1 MACYTCARVL
11 EIAPTTIPRM
21 AIVSLEVLS
30 AMAFALTDGAR
41 RYGVQGI
48 LVFAGLCVLVGNGI
62 ENIGVV
68 TGIPFGRY
76 YFVELMGPKLFHV
89 PMLLGL
95 AYIGMAYVSWTL
107 ASTILNCG
115 PERQKSS
122 RIFAVPFLAGFIMT
136 SWDLAQDPVWST
148 VLQGWVWID
157 GGPWFGVPISNYVGW
172 YGTVLLIDLFFAWY
186 LFRYSSNQTG
196 ANRSSARP
204 ALLFYLLCA
213 AGNISQSIPQATG
226 TVAQDPTGRRW
237 LVADITR
244 ASALV
249 SIFVMGSFVAIAWM
263 RMARTTDTI
272 TD

>member
-1 MACYTCARVL
+1 MACYACARVL

-41 RYGVQGI
+41 RYGLQGI
-48 LVFAGLCVLVGNGI
+48 LVFAGLCVLVGNVI
-62 ENIGVV
+62 ENIGVA

-76 YFVELMGPKLFHV
+76 YFVDLMGPKLFHV

-115 PERQKSS
+115 PEQRQSS
-122 RIFAVPFLAGFIMT
+122 RIFAVPFLAGFIMA
-136 SWDLAQDPVWST
+136 SWDLAQDPVWAT
-148 VLQGWVWID
+148 VLHGWVWID

-172 YGTVLLIDLFFAWY
+172 YGTVLLIYLFFASY
-186 LFRYSSNQTG
+186 LFRYFSRQPG
-196 ANRSSARP
+196 RNRSSARP

-213 AGNISQSIPQATG
+213 AGNILQSIPHSAG
-226 TVAQDPTGRRW
+226 TVAQDPTGRQW
-237 LVADITR
+237 MVADITR

-249 SIFVMGSFVAIAWM
+249 SIFVMGSFVAIAWI
-263 RMARTTDTI
+263 RMARATNTI